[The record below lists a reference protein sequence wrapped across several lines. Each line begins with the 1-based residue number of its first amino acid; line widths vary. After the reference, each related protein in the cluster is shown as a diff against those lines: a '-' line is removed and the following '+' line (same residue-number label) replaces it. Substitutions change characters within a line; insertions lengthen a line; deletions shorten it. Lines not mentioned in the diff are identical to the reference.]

1 MMQLVELD
9 VKKTTSVRCNKKV
22 SLKVKKKFYKT
33 VVRLATKREEEQISI
48 AKIRIEYIVSPSL
61 IESVMNIY

>member
-22 SLKVKKKFYKT
+22 SLKVKKNFYKT

-48 AKIRIEYIVSPSL
+48 AKIRIEYIVLPSL